1 VLDPDVVFRADAAAM
16 RAGAQS
22 EMHGA
27 AAVAKAFMGRAQGA
41 RAALVDGT
49 VGVVVAP
56 RGHLFLVLNV
66 TVVEGRI
73 VAIDAIADPDRLPTI
88 ELAAFVD

>member
-1 VLDPDVVFRADAAAM
+1 
-16 RAGAQS
+16 
-22 EMHGA
+22 
-27 AAVAKAFMGRAQGA
+27 
-41 RAALVDGT
+41 
-49 VGVVVAP
+49 VAP

-73 VAIDAIADPDRLPTI
+73 VAIDAIADPDRLPKI